1 MQPGLSRAIPAGII
15 GFLLGS
21 LIVIVIRGLQG
32 MVPLWD
38 TGVGMSLAAFT
49 TAGFFVWGM
58 GAFNPEMSL
67 HGEAAEAAEAARA
80 QQADN
85 TPPRKIL
92 FGYTWQIATLLII
105 FLVAVFG
112 FATIPGGLTLV
123 TTADA
128 DASLTAASLVEFQL
142 PGGAFVQVSQFVIF
156 AIFIIITFVSLA
168 AAASIINWVMIGMSR
183 GVKEAQLEAAAA
195 GGGTVAVDA
204 PEAERTYRIAN
215 PTLRRLVTFV
225 IFGVVFVVLYL
236 LFYYVAIG
244 LIAPQPDLPG
254 LNLIFPDPSAQL
266 VVLSFVNALV
276 ITFLILRP
284 TLVLQFIGRVAR
296 FVVKIL
302 RRIPGFLQ

>member
-32 MVPLWD
+32 LVPLWD

-92 FGYTWQIATLLII
+92 FGYTWQLATLLII
-105 FLVAVFG
+105 VLVALFG

-123 TTADA
+123 TTADP
-128 DASLTAASLVEFQL
+128 DASLTAASNVEMTL
-142 PGGAFVQVSQFVIF
+142 PGGAVVAVSQFVIF
-156 AIFIIITFVSLA
+156 AIFIIITFISLA
-168 AAASIINWVMIGMSR
+168 VAAAIINAVMIGMSR
-183 GVKEAQLEAAAA
+183 GVKEAQLEAA
-195 GGGTVAVDA
+195 GGGAAVLSA
-204 PEAERTYRIAN
+204 SEADVPPQPRPLLNRLLTIA
-215 PTLRRLVTFV
+215 LF
-225 IFGVVFVVLYL
+225 IGVFVVLYL
-236 LFYYVAIG
+236 VFYYVAIG
-244 LIAPQPDLPG
+244 LIAPAPDLPG
-254 LNLIFPDPSAQL
+254 LNIIFPSPATQL
-266 VVLSFVNALV
+266 IVLSLVNAL
-276 ITFLILRP
+276 IFTFLILRP

-296 FVVKIL
+296 LVVKIL